1 MASSA
6 VACLPL
12 LSHALSRPSP
22 TQVRA
27 ELSACSYSLT
37 QPVAGSAADGS
48 HAQLVAG
55 SAAECL
61 QLLSRTRGRRPSH
74 PFPLPAAGFRLP
86 PVNVIRLSRRFSG
99 QQHYKKV
106 TGLLY
111 TPFKHYERHK
121 YFTLSDVRINQEC
134 HFAGTWSPSSSLPYP
149 YILNVQRSL
158 NKAPEEVDVV
168 SRTLTPADIRQ
179 MLQVV
184 CWSEE
189 RRNAELKALS
199 DEDAFFAPP
208 RDAVLTVEYLDRK
221 IETLE
226 GLVDKASS
234 RVLLENTIMFEYDRM
249 LQKLKTI
256 RRTALSQ

>member
-22 TQVRA
+22 TQVGA
-27 ELSACSYSLT
+27 ELVTECL
-37 QPVAGSAADGS
+37 QLLS
-48 HAQLVAG
+48 HTAMAG

-61 QLLSRTRGRRPSH
+61 QLLSRTASGRLSRRVP
-74 PFPLPAAGFRLP
+74 PAALSHERSPAQP
-86 PVNVIRLSRRFSG
+86 PIPIAVNVIRLSRRFSC

-149 YILNVQRSL
+149 YILNVPL

-179 MLQVV
+179 RLQVV

-199 DEDAFFAPP
+199 DKDAFFAPP
-208 RDAVLTVEYLDRK
+208 PDAVLTVEYLDRK

-226 GLVDKASS
+226 GLVDRASS

>member
-22 TQVRA
+22 TQVGA
-27 ELSACSYSLT
+27 ELVTECLQLLSHTASGRLSRRVPASALSHSQWPAQPPNACS
-37 QPVAGSAADGS
+37 GS

-111 TPFKHYERHK
+111 TPFKHYVGV
-121 YFTLSDVRINQEC
+121 YS
-134 HFAGTWSPSSSLPYP
+134 SP
-149 YILNVQRSL
+149 
-158 NKAPEEVDVV
+158 
-168 SRTLTPADIRQ
+168 
-179 MLQVV
+179 
-184 CWSEE
+184 
-189 RRNAELKALS
+189 
-199 DEDAFFAPP
+199 
-208 RDAVLTVEYLDRK
+208 TV
-221 IETLE
+221 TH
-226 GLVDKASS
+226 
-234 RVLLENTIMFEYDRM
+234 
-249 LQKLKTI
+249 
-256 RRTALSQ
+256 